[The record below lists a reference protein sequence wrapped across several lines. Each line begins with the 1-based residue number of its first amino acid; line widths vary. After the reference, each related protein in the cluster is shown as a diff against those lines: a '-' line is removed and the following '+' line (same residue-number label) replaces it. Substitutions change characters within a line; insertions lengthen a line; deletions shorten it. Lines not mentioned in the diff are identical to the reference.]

1 MPSVVR
7 ALRTAT
13 ILVDRVAH
21 LLSRCADA
29 RCDMIR
35 RIDRRKARRGLRCTP
50 VLRHAGRM
58 AGLDFFVDVAV
69 TGAVLG
75 VGLTD
80 SPDEVARTLGEDF
93 AEDRGRAVM
102 RRDYGLVE
110 FSWARRPGSDSWQ
123 ATGFTVQAHR
133 LASITV
139 TDALVQRYG
148 PFRRHLPFTHLSV
161 ELDRLGYQLQE
172 ITDQADA
179 DYRRYWLAES
189 RISLL
194 VATTGYQG
202 LVDSGDVWSISAP
215 HPPERVAARRLG
227 GRRQSVKDGLVHLLH
242 LDERRR
248 RQWLDRRQPA
258 PRERVN
264 WWLYLLLVI
273 DQQLHDQSGRR
284 ADWAELKLWLL
295 RQGRARAVFS
305 EAESAEKLAYFA
317 AEMRRAGVE
326 LAVLPSADD
335 IVRACLDAIPVGL
348 NEVATLA
355 DRRDLGGLDRTQ
367 MRHCRQAKNL
377 VSAAQRHLDEVH
389 DRHLAAQLREWIDIK
404 PRPV

>member
-1 MPSVVR
+1 M
-7 ALRTAT
+7 
-13 ILVDRVAH
+13 
-21 LLSRCADA
+21 
-29 RCDMIR
+29 
-35 RIDRRKARRGLRCTP
+35 
-50 VLRHAGRM
+50 
-58 AGLDFFVDVAV
+58 
-69 TGAVLG
+69 LG

-80 SPDEVARTLGEDF
+80 SPDEVARTLGGDF

-123 ATGFTVQAHR
+123 ATGFTVRAHR

-139 TDALVQRYG
+139 TDALLHRYG
-148 PFRRHLPFTHLSV
+148 PFRRQLRFTRLNA
-161 ELDRLGYQLQE
+161 ELDRLGYHLQE

-202 LVDSGDVWSISAP
+202 LIDAGDVWSISAP
-215 HPPERVAARRLG
+215 HPPELVTVRRLG
-227 GRRQSVKDGLVHLLH
+227 GQRQAVNDGLLH
-242 LDERRR
+242 LLELDEHQR
-248 RQWLDRRQPA
+248 RQWLGRRQPA

-273 DQQLHDQSGRR
+273 DQHLGDQSGRR
-284 ADWAELKLWLL
+284 AEWAELKLWLL
-295 RQGRARAVFS
+295 RQGQTRAVFS
-305 EAESAEKLAYFA
+305 EADSAEKLAYFA
-317 AEMRRAGVE
+317 ADMRRAGVE

-367 MRHCRQAKNL
+367 TRHFRQAKNL
-377 VSAAQRHLDEVH
+377 VSAAQRHLD
-389 DRHLAAQLREWIDIK
+389 DILDTHLAAQLRKWINIK
-404 PRPV
+404 PRLV

>member
-1 MPSVVR
+1 MV
-7 ALRTAT
+7 
-13 ILVDRVAH
+13 H

-50 VLRHAGRM
+50 ELGHACRM
-58 AGLDFFVDVAV
+58 ADLDFFVDVVV

-80 SPDEVARTLGEDF
+80 SPDEVARTLGGDF
-93 AEDRGRAVM
+93 AEDRGHAVM

-110 FSWARRPGSDSWQ
+110 FSWARRPGSHSWQ

-139 TDALVQRYG
+139 IDALVHRYG
-148 PFRRHLPFTHLSV
+148 PFGRQLRFTQLNA
-161 ELDRLGYQLQE
+161 ELDRLGYHLQE

-194 VATTGYQG
+194 VATRYQG
-202 LVDSGDVWSISAP
+202 LVAAGDVWSISAP
-215 HPPERVAARRLG
+215 HPPELVAARRLG
-227 GRRQSVKDGLVHLLH
+227 GQRQAVKDGLVHLLR
-242 LDERRR
+242 LDEHQRQ
-248 RQWLDRRQPA
+248 QWLDHRQPA
-258 PRERVN
+258 PRERTN

-273 DQQLHDQSGRR
+273 DQQLRDQSGWR
-284 ADWAELKLWLL
+284 AEWAELKLWLL
-295 RQGRARAVFS
+295 RQGQARAVFS

-317 AEMRRAGVE
+317 AGMRRSGVE
-326 LAVLPSADD
+326 SAVLPSADD

-355 DRRDLGGLDRTQ
+355 DRRDLAGLDRTQ
-367 MRHCRQAKNL
+367 TRHSRQAKNL
-377 VSAAQRHLDEVH
+377 VSAAQWHLDAVL
-389 DRHLAAQLREWIDIK
+389 DTHLAAQLREWIDIK
-404 PRPV
+404 PRLV